1 MQRDLISGF
10 FWLGIGILLSAWA
23 WTYQIGT
30 LTQPGPGFLPLAL
43 GGLIVFFSAVLIGSA
58 LKLRDKAAGEP
69 GRLFAGRW
77 KKVLGTIF
85 VLLMAGLLFEKVGY
99 LLTFFFLSLLLMIIA
114 GLRSWKQ
121 ILLVA
126 FFTALGVY
134 LCFVLLLK
142 QPLPAGLL
150 GI

>member
-1 MQRDLISGF
+1 MRSDLVSGL
-10 FWLGIGILLSAWA
+10 FWLGIGLLLSIWS

-43 GGLIVFFSAVLIGSA
+43 GALVTLFSLVLIGST
-58 LKLRDKAAGEP
+58 LKSREP
-69 GRLFAGRW
+69 GAGKSVSLFAGHW
-77 KKVLGTIF
+77 KKVLGTIL
-85 VLLMAGLLFEKVGY
+85 VLLVAGFFFEKVGY

-121 ILLVA
+121 ILLVS

-142 QPLPAGLL
+142 QPLPTGLL
-150 GI
+150 GM

>member
-1 MQRDLISGF
+1 MQRDLISGL
-10 FWLGIGILLSAWA
+10 FWLGIGLLLSIWA

-43 GGLIVFFSAVLIGSA
+43 GGLVTLFSLVLICST
-58 LKLRDKAAGEP
+58 LKSRVRGTGETVA
-69 GRLFAGRW
+69 LFAGHWRR
-77 KKVLGTIF
+77 VLGTIV
-85 VLLMAGLLFEKVGY
+85 VLILAGFFFEKVGY

-121 ILLVA
+121 ILLVS

-142 QPLPAGLL
+142 QPLPTGLL
-150 GI
+150 GV